1 MEPSITIAINGT
13 KMIYNMVSTY
23 NYVNNIREGL
33 KKVYETNTKVFVDRA
48 IRQLDGFNKEKN
60 EIKKI
65 MFLNNAK
72 EDILSAIQI
81 LTKYLEND
89 FYPLWGVWERT
100 SKFQPDFSS
109 AWEHR
114 ERYSA
119 IVEITNCYNLL
130 FSVLVLLQDNEAL
143 NIYSNMDIDLCST
156 EIDKFSIKFV
166 DEGWYSNRFE
176 DDMGEENMGRA
187 FLDAILILPVIIPK
201 HNKYSYD
208 EKKEIMEKARKLK
221 SSFRSD
227 ILSYI
232 EQKRMVFKEKILIC

>member
-1 MEPSITIAINGT
+1 MDPCITIAINGT
-13 KMIYNMVSTY
+13 KVIYNLVSTN
-23 NYVNNIREGL
+23 NYVNNISEGL

-48 IRQLDGFNKEKN
+48 IRQLDSFSKEEN
-60 EIKKI
+60 EIKKF

-81 LTKYLEND
+81 LTRNLEND
-89 FYPLWGVWERT
+89 IYPLWDIWERDYRY
-100 SKFQPDFSS
+100 QPNFLS

-143 NIYSNMDIDLCST
+143 NIYSNINMDLCSR
-156 EIDKFSIKFV
+156 EIDKFSKKFI

-176 DDMGEENMGRA
+176 DDMEEEKMGRA
-187 FLDAILILPVIIPK
+187 FIDAILILPVIIPK

-221 SSFRSD
+221 SSFHSE

-232 EQKRMVFKEKILIC
+232 EQKRVVFREKILVR

>member
-1 MEPSITIAINGT
+1 MEPCITIAINGT

-23 NYVNNIREGL
+23 NYVNNISEGL
-33 KKVYETNTKVFVDRA
+33 KNVYETNTKVFVDRA
-48 IRQLDGFNKEKN
+48 IRQLDSFNKEDN
-60 EIKKI
+60 GIKKF

-81 LTKYLEND
+81 LTSNLEKD
-89 FYPLWGVWERT
+89 IYPLWDIWERT
-100 SKFQPDFSS
+100 SSFQPDFIRV
-109 AWEHR
+109 WEHR

-119 IVEITNCYNLL
+119 IVKITNCYNLL

-143 NIYSNMDIDLCST
+143 KMYSNMNMDICSK
-156 EIDKFSIKFV
+156 EIDKFSKKFI

-176 DDMGEENMGRA
+176 DDMEEERMGRA
-187 FLDAILILPVIIPK
+187 FIDAILILPVIIPK

-208 EKKEIMEKARKLK
+208 EKKEIMEEASKLK
-221 SSFRSD
+221 SEFQSE

-232 EQKRMVFKEKILIC
+232 EQKRMEFKEKILIR